1 MVGAAE
7 ARSFRMDGT
16 LVLVT
21 GAVRGIGA
29 AVVRRL
35 VGAGAMVGFT
45 YRPSGANERYAGELV
60 ASIGASDRVMA
71 LVADASDRDETE
83 AVVAQL
89 TERFD
94 RHVDVAIANAGD
106 TSKVPWTEITVDQW
120 DAMMAINLRGAFVLA
135 RAVGDGMR
143 NNGYGKIITVGS
155 VMANI
160 GDPRSLHYVTT
171 KAGIIGFTRSLARAE
186 GKHGIRVN
194 CLVPGAIHVEKELDQ
209 GSNPAKTLEWLKP
222 LQCLQYRGA
231 PEDTAAGIH
240 YLASHASDFMTGQV
254 LNIDGGWA
262 HY

>member
-1 MVGAAE
+1 MTAAE
-7 ARSFRMDGT
+7 TRSFDMDGK
-16 LVLVT
+16 LVIIT

-35 VGAGAMVGFT
+35 VGAGAAVGFT
-45 YRPSGANERYAGELV
+45 YRPSGANAEYAEDLV
-60 ASIGASDRVMA
+60 ASVAEPDRVMA

-135 RAVGDGMR
+135 RAVGEGMR
-143 NNGYGKIITVGS
+143 AKGYGKIITVGS
-155 VMANI
+155 AMPNI

-171 KAGIIGFTRSLARAE
+171 KAGLIGFTRSLARAE

-194 CLVPGAIHVEKELDQ
+194 CVVPGAIHVEKELDQ
-209 GSNPAKTLEWLKP
+209 GSDPVRTLEWLKP
-222 LQCLQYRGA
+222 LQCLQYRGHV
-231 PEDTAAGIH
+231 EDLAAGVQ

-254 LNIDGGWA
+254 LTIDGGRS

>member
-1 MVGAAE
+1 MNAAE
-7 ARSFRMDGT
+7 ARSFDMDGK
-16 LVLVT
+16 LVIIT

-29 AVVRRL
+29 ASVRRL
-35 VGAGAMVGFT
+35 VAAGASVGFT
-45 YRPSGANERYAGELV
+45 YRPSGANAQYAEDLV
-60 ASIGASDRVMA
+60 VSVSEPDRVMA
-71 LVADASDRDETE
+71 LVADATE
-83 AVVAQL
+83 ADQTGDAVARL
-89 TERFD
+89 TERFGQN
-94 RHVDVAIANAGD
+94 VDVAVANAAD